1 MYIHREGRRKPYC
14 GVKTLHCSTHCNT
27 LQRSASHTT
36 TCNTRLYN
44 TAVSLINT
52 HHIATHT
59 TLRHTPQHLHQRSVQ
74 YWCQNIT
81 LQPTLLQH
89 AATRRNTHC
98 NACNTCLCNTGVKTS
113 HCQTR
118 CNTLQHS
125 ATHTITPA
133 THVCAVLQ
141 CQYIA
146 LQHTLQHTVTLCNTH
161 CNACNTCL

>member
-1 MYIHREGRRKPYC
+1 MYIHREGRRKPYY
-14 GVKTLHCSTHCNT
+14 GVKILHCSTHCNT

-36 TCNTRLYN
+36 TP
-44 TAVSLINT
+44 AT
-52 HHIATHT
+52 HVCTILRCHLSTHT

-89 AATRRNTHC
+89 AATSCNTHC
-98 NACNTCLCNTGVKTS
+98 NACNTCLCNTGVKTL
-113 HCQTR
+113 HCNTR

-133 THVCAVLQ
+133 THICAILQ

-146 LQHTLQHTVTLCNTH
+146 LHHTCVPPLRCAR
-161 CNACNTCL
+161 CRCLNI